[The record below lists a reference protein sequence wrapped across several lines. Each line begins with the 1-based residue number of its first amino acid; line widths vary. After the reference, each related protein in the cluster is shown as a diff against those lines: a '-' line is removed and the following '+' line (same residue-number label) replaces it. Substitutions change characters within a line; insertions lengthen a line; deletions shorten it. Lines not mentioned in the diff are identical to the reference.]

1 MHYGLACCN
10 LIVFLVISVT
20 AQLDKRDVDSS
31 LETLVIPL
39 TLDSNQRYS
48 VAVDMSP
55 GATEQSFSFVVT
67 TSTGYSVV
75 AGVGCNDCN
84 GVSSYN
90 ASESTTVKELPS
102 VQSVSLLGTNASGGL
117 IDENCQARESNGS
130 AWLYPNQTLIMAN
143 TSSSLFSPGIS
154 GVFGLGTNGRNGD
167 FSATIFSGWLS
178 RNPGQTSFTYGMMLN
193 PPFPE
198 STDGGVL
205 HWQSPDP
212 AAYEGDVVWK
222 PISDFN
228 STSLQSD
235 WFITMDS
242 LSFTNGGNTTI
253 SRSGDLITTVDPFD
267 SAIVFP
273 QSVTGSIYGGID
285 GASRLSSLTT
295 ATTNKWAIP
304 CDTEMSLTLTFDS
317 FPIPVDETTLVIQ
330 SGDLCLGAIE
340 EWADPAAEDYLLGSS
355 FISLLYIIFSISGSS
370 QGSVGF
376 AQRKSSKK
384 ISGGAV
390 AGIVVG
396 SVAFAIMLGLGSL
409 LLYRRYKKRRE
420 ETEIPTP
427 FITPPSP
434 STPSHQALLYEGQ
447 RAVDLSTPSP
457 PFNRDEFG
465 LLSPNDEGQEVMIAL
480 PSSVYTPMRANYTP
494 TLSSYAETPPPY
506 HASQATPRRRSIRHE
521 KSQTTIATHRV
532 Q

>member
-1 MHYGLACCN
+1 
-10 LIVFLVISVT
+10 
-20 AQLDKRDVDSS
+20 
-31 LETLVIPL
+31 
-39 TLDSNQRYS
+39 
-48 VAVDMSP
+48 
-55 GATEQSFSFVVT
+55 
-67 TSTGYSVV
+67 
-75 AGVGCNDCN
+75 
-84 GVSSYN
+84 
-90 ASESTTVKELPS
+90 
-102 VQSVSLLGTNASGGL
+102 
-117 IDENCQARESNGS
+117 
-130 AWLYPNQTLIMAN
+130 
-143 TSSSLFSPGIS
+143 
-154 GVFGLGTNGRNGD
+154 
-167 FSATIFSGWLS
+167 
-178 RNPGQTSFTYGMMLN
+178 MLN

-273 QSVTGSIYGGID
+273 QSVTGSICQSVFARKVLAWYSLHICTDGGID

-355 FISLLYIIFSISGSS
+355 FISLLY
-370 QGSVGF
+370 
-376 AQRKSSKK
+376 
-384 ISGGAV
+384 
-390 AGIVVG
+390 
-396 SVAFAIMLGLGSL
+396 M
-409 LLYRRYKKRRE
+409 
-420 ETEIPTP
+420 
-427 FITPPSP
+427 
-434 STPSHQALLYEGQ
+434 
-447 RAVDLSTPSP
+447 
-457 PFNRDEFG
+457 
-465 LLSPNDEGQEVMIAL
+465 
-480 PSSVYTPMRANYTP
+480 
-494 TLSSYAETPPPY
+494 
-506 HASQATPRRRSIRHE
+506 
-521 KSQTTIATHRV
+521 
-532 Q
+532 